1 MANHSASI
9 DSCGAMIPVQ
19 KYFRVG
25 DRSSQPKI
33 FEFWRECTAFIRVV
47 EPVAPSISEDSQL
60 LSAGESSIG
69 F

>member
-1 MANHSASI
+1 MGNYLNSFQ
-9 DSCGAMIPVQ
+9 C
-19 KYFRVG
+19 YFVL
-25 DRSSQPKI
+25 
-33 FEFWRECTAFIRVV
+33 FRVV